1 MNTTVELS
9 PGKAQISTEHFN
21 FSREETPKNPL
32 TPLTQGEFVSNLQK
46 KRLILSILGT
56 LTNLFSAVV
65 AISKES
71 KATID
76 TFAVKQRKKLPP
88 LQERDSL
95 SEQTR

>member
-1 MNTTVELS
+1 
-9 PGKAQISTEHFN
+9 
-21 FSREETPKNPL
+21 
-32 TPLTQGEFVSNLQK
+32 
-46 KRLILSILGT
+46 LILSILGT
-56 LTNLFSAVV
+56 LTNIFSAVV

-76 TFAVKQRKKLPP
+76 TFAVKERKKLPP

>member
-1 MNTTVELS
+1 
-9 PGKAQISTEHFN
+9 
-21 FSREETPKNPL
+21 
-32 TPLTQGEFVSNLQK
+32 
-46 KRLILSILGT
+46 LILSILGR
-56 LTNLFSAVV
+56 LTNIFSAVV

-76 TFAVKQRKKLPP
+76 TFAVKQRKKLPT